1 MELGISILQAYVFFI
16 LVVIYFNEGIQTS
29 QYQKLNSVYI
39 FKRKKKFKN
48 IVTTF

>member
-29 QYQKLNSVYI
+29 QYQKLNSVYF